1 MFLSFLVVILL
12 FAFVFFIFFLG
23 ATCISLYSL
32 VKKGGDEKRIYL
44 YRKQRKGCIIAI
56 IVVFV
61 VLLVCSI
68 FGIRG

>member
-12 FAFVFFIFFLG
+12 FVFAFLVFFLG

-44 YRKQRKGCIIAI
+44 YRKQRKGCIIAVI
-56 IVVFV
+56 AVFAAMI
-61 VLLVCSI
+61 VCSI
-68 FGIRG
+68 FGIRS